1 MTHLRP
7 QLSQTIDIIRSIESQ
22 CFRSDMRISSD
33 DLQFIV
39 RHQCFILHE
48 TIGFITYLPIDP
60 GFSDDPDF
68 KESNMID
75 LYCPDSRTLFI
86 FGIAVLPHHQ
96 RKSIAYELLS
106 CLPEADCIF
115 TEAVSPSGVA
125 FFERNGFVIMH
136 ATSDG
141 QLMRKIGMAAMRSA

>member
-1 MTHLRP
+1 
-7 QLSQTIDIIRSIESQ
+7 
-22 CFRSDMRISSD
+22 MRISSD
-33 DLQFIV
+33 DLNFIV
-39 RHQCFILHE
+39 HHQCYVLHE
-48 TIGFITYLPIDP
+48 TVGFITYLPIDP

-86 FGIAVLPHHQ
+86 FGIAVLPNHQ

-106 CLPEADCIF
+106 CLPESDCIF

-125 FFERNGFVIMH
+125 FFERNGFIIMH
-136 ATSDG
+136 ATGDG
-141 QLMRKIGMAAMRSA
+141 QLMRKLSLAAMRSA

>member
-1 MTHLRP
+1 
-7 QLSQTIDIIRSIESQ
+7 
-22 CFRSDMRISSD
+22 MRISSD

-39 RHQCFILHE
+39 RHQCFALHE

-96 RKSIAYELLS
+96 RKNIACELLN

-141 QLMRKIGMAAMRSA
+141 QLMRKIGLAAMRSA

>member
-7 QLSQTIDIIRSIESQ
+7 QLSQTIDLIRSIEAQ
-22 CFRSDMRISSD
+22 CFPSDMRISSE
-33 DLQFIV
+33 DLKFIV
-39 RHQCFILHE
+39 QHQCFVLHE

-68 KESNMID
+68 KESNMVD
-75 LYCPDSRTLFI
+75 LFCPDSRTLFI

-96 RKSIAYELLS
+96 RKSIAYELLNL
-106 CLPEADCIF
+106 LPESDCIF

-125 FFERNGFVIMH
+125 FFERNGFEIMH

-141 QLMRKIGMAAMRSA
+141 QLMRKLARASSKSA